1 MQHSRRALLMA
12 LSTVPHLG
20 ATANGVRRD
29 DGVLRVLPPTDFH
42 FLEGQTLRRLQ
53 DGAGLVF
60 TMQLSIS
67 NDQFRTINRRQVER
81 FVLSF
86 DLWEEKFAAV
96 RLGLVKY
103 QQSHLTRDAAERFL
117 FDHTGI
123 SMYGL
128 PAGESHWIRAEL
140 RADEPRD
147 SAGFLL
153 DPSVTLSRL
162 VEWFG
167 RAQRGEAMRW
177 SIDRGPF
184 RLHEVER

>member
-1 MQHSRRALLMA
+1 MQHSRRALLLA
-12 LSTVPHLG
+12 LATTPILRAG
-20 ATANGVRRD
+20 AIGVRRD
-29 DGVLRVLPPTDFH
+29 DGVLRVLPPNDFH
-42 FLEGQTLRRLQ
+42 FLEGHTLRRLQ

-67 NDQFRTINRRQVER
+67 NDQFRTITRRQVER

-86 DLWEEKFAAV
+86 DLWEEKFSAV

-103 QQSHLTRDAAERFL
+103 QQSHLTRDGAERFL

-123 SMYGL
+123 AMYGL
-128 PAGESHWIRAEL
+128 SGGEPHWLRAEL

-167 RAQRGEAMRW
+167 RAQRGDAMRW
-177 SIDRGPF
+177 AIDRGPF

>member
-1 MQHSRRALLMA
+1 MQHSRRALLVG
-12 LSTVPHLG
+12 L
-20 ATANGVRRD
+20 ATAPYLRAAATGVRRD
-29 DGVLRVLPPTDFH
+29 DGVLRILPPNDFH

-60 TMQLSIS
+60 TMQLSMS
-67 NDQFRTINRRQVER
+67 NDQFRTISRRQVER
-81 FVLSF
+81 FVVSF
-86 DLWEEKFAAV
+86 DLWEEKFAAM

-123 SMYGL
+123 AMHGL
-128 PAGESHWIRAEL
+128 AAGEAHWIRAEL
-140 RADEPRD
+140 RADEPKD

-162 VEWFG
+162 VDWFG
-167 RAQRGEAMRW
+167 RSQRGEALRW

>member
-1 MQHSRRALLMA
+1 MRQSRRTLLMA
-12 LSTVPHLG
+12 LSTAPHLRAG
-20 ATANGVRRD
+20 AIGVRRD
-29 DGVLRVLPPTDFH
+29 DGVLRVLPPSDFH
-42 FLEGQTLRRLQ
+42 FLEGQTLRKLQ

-67 NDQFRTINRRQVER
+67 NDQFRTIARRQVER
-81 FVLSF
+81 FVVSF

-96 RLGLVKY
+96 RLGLVKH

-123 SMYGL
+123 ALYGL
-128 PAGESHWIRAEL
+128 AAGEPHWIRAEL

-167 RAQRGEAMRW
+167 RSQRGEALRW